1 MRSNAETG
9 EFHLDTRLNPAGE
22 GYATL
27 IGGYL
32 DSCAN
37 WRRRPFMAVDP
48 EYFRKR
54 LLAMLCATWAAQ
66 ACSVFTMLGLPDRM
80 AAGSRTAA
88 ELAAAADLDCMALR
102 RLLAALADAGVLRQT
117 GADEFELSQVGE
129 YLRSDVPGSMHGTAV
144 LYGAEVY
151 QSFGGLLDTVRTGRP
166 AFTDRFGQ
174 PFFEYLSGNPRLA
187 ASFNA
192 AMSAT
197 PEPPPPDAH
206 FFDGADTIVDVGG
219 GDGGLLA
226 EVLSR
231 RAGLNGVL
239 VELPEA
245 AARARRRLA
254 EAGVLDRVQ
263 IMAGSFFDHVP
274 GGGDLY
280 VLRRVLHNWNDE
292 SALCVLAR
300 VRAAMRAEARLLVL
314 EELLPAA
321 AEASSA
327 SAGVWAAPRKRIVD
341 LLMLVLMEGRDRTAE
356 EYTTLLVDS
365 GFAVKNVSTVAIEA
379 VPV

>member
-1 MRSNAETG
+1 MTG
-9 EFHLDTRLNPAGE
+9 DT
-22 GYATL
+22 
-27 IGGYL
+27 
-32 DSCAN
+32 
-37 WRRRPFMAVDP
+37 

-54 LLAMLCATWAAQ
+54 LLAMLCATWTAQ
-66 ACSVFTMLGLPDRM
+66 ACSVFAVLGLPDQM
-80 AAGSRTAA
+80 AAGSRTTT
-88 ELAAAADLDCMALR
+88 ELAEAAGLDPMALR

-117 GADEFELSQVGE
+117 SADQFELSQIGE
-129 YLRSDVPGSMHGTAV
+129 HLRTDVPGSMHATAV

-174 PFFEYLSGNPRLA
+174 PFFEYLSGNPGLA

-192 AMSAT
+192 AMSAA
-197 PEPPPPDAH
+197 PEPQSPDARL
-206 FFDGADTIVDVGG
+206 FSGARTMVDVGG

-231 RAGLNGVL
+231 HPELHGIL

-245 AARARRRLA
+245 AARARDRLA
-254 EAGVLDRVQ
+254 EAGVLDRVR
-263 IMAGSFFDHVP
+263 ITAGSFFDHVP

-280 VLRRVLHNWNDE
+280 LLRRVLHNWNDE
-292 SALCVLAR
+292 NARRVLAR
-300 VRAAMRAEARLLVL
+300 VRAAMHADARLLVL

-321 AEASSA
+321 PEASSA

-356 EYTTLLVDS
+356 EYTTLLLDS
-365 GFAVKNVSTVAIEA
+365 GFVVKNVTAGAIEA
-379 VPV
+379 VPARPGSRSRAAGPS